1 MTAEGQ
7 LNTTTNRVSNTSTVD
22 YPHPEPRPDWS
33 RATRQWQ
40 GAWPAHTVGFAVTF
54 VLIDIYVI
62 IVSTSLRR
70 RLAAQPY
77 TAMASVFLCVAGA
90 CQSAYLFI
98 DPYESHA
105 SSLVLRV
112 LYVIVHPAL
121 MTSYN
126 LQQSALVRLTKSGQM
141 SSVSKRKV
149 TVIAVFVTSF
159 FITAI
164 LIEMFIA
171 VDNNCRLLRIMT
183 QSVFIMWTLVSCFS
197 FVYNGFTVA
206 QFTKDANKALQQFAE
221 YSRAKNTLSPS
232 QWRQVCQRQA
242 QVRRSKVF
250 YRREDADD
258 LSLSSSGSTSDS
270 ALFVT
275 EASLESAFQQSFNSN
290 VGLST
295 RQSKSFV
302 SVDGNCIPKSVSRHS
317 VRRTKSS
324 VKRKPQQSEEKTI
337 NNSENESEFTDGDCS
352 TEDETEVGFSLTGN
366 GSKGISVVSAT
377 YLRKGLARQ
386 RGCLT
391 ENLIAAASRSS
402 VSFHNNA
409 LMLPYSANNRS
420 KTINQPLQNLP
431 EINSFDLGFMKSRQ
445 QQLQTPVKRFKCG
458 LSNPETNLN
467 SLNNNSRR
475 AWKVDSSESLMEQDN
490 GMVVGSSVQRCTD
503 DAAADDGE
511 VKDDG
516 YAADT
521 EACVTGDNILH
532 PPTPLPA
539 SRITDSPLQQPFV
552 IRPVSGYLG
561 LNRIRRASQMQRV
574 GR

>member
-1 MTAEGQ
+1 
-7 LNTTTNRVSNTSTVD
+7 
-22 YPHPEPRPDWS
+22 
-33 RATRQWQ
+33 
-40 GAWPAHTVGFAVTF
+40 VTF

-77 TAMASVFLCVAGA
+77 TATASVFLCVAGA

-141 SSVSKRKV
+141 SSVNKRKM
-149 TVIAVFVTSF
+149 TVIAVFVTSY

-171 VDNNCRLLRIMT
+171 VDNNCRLLRILT

-250 YRREDADD
+250 HRREDADD

-290 VGLST
+290 VGLSS
-295 RQSKSFV
+295 RQSKSCV
-302 SVDGNCIPKSVSRHS
+302 SVDGNSIPKSVSRHS

-324 VKRKPQQSEEKTI
+324 VKKKPQQSGEKTI
-337 NNSENESEFTDGDCS
+337 NTNSENESEFTDGDYS

-366 GSKGISVVSAT
+366 GSKGISAVSAT

-391 ENLIAAASRSS
+391 ENLIAAANRSS

-409 LMLPYSANNRS
+409 LMLPYSVNNRR

-431 EINSFDLGFMKSRQ
+431 EINSSDLDFMKSRQ
-445 QQLQTPVKRFKCG
+445 QQLQTPAKRFKSG
-458 LSNPETNLN
+458 LSHPETNLN
-467 SLNNNSRR
+467 SLNNNSHC
-475 AWKVDSSESLMEQDN
+475 AWDVGSSESLMEQDN
-490 GMVVGSSVQRCTD
+490 GMVVGSSVHRCTD
-503 DAAADDGE
+503 DAAADDRE

-521 EACVTGDNILH
+521 EATSDNILH
-532 PPTPLPA
+532 PPTPLAA

-561 LNRIRRASQMQRV
+561 LNRIRRASQLQRV